1 MATTTTNLGL
11 TKPDGSD
18 KVVIL
23 VLNGN
28 FDKIDEAIGAIRA
41 QQIPAEVIT
50 AAVEEYLA
58 NADIASGATE
68 AQAAQIE
75 ANKTGVGN
83 NAKAISD
90 EATARAQADTN
101 IQTKYDALVDQS
113 VKSGANVTFGTVTAT
128 KVVGAVYA

>member
-1 MATTTTNLGL
+1 MATTTANLGL
-11 TKPDGSD
+11 TKPDGTD
-18 KVVIL
+18 KVLIL

-75 ANKTGVGN
+75 ANKQGVAT
-83 NAKAISD
+83 NASAISA
-90 EATARAQADTN
+90 EQNARTEADTA
-101 IQTKYDALVDQS
+101 IHTKYDALVNQS

-128 KVVGAVYA
+128 KVIGAVYA